1 MEQISIRGIY
11 FQKILSDIENNKIQK
26 PINPIINKLSYIY
39 ENVLQNNLIKNIVL
53 IIKTLKNIILIF
65 KIFSK

>member
-11 FQKILSDIENNKIQK
+11 FQKILSDIENNKFQK

-39 ENVLQNNLIKNIVL
+39 ENVLQNNLIKNIFL
-53 IIKTLKNIILIF
+53 ITKTLKNIILIF

>member
-39 ENVLQNNLIKNIVL
+39 ENVLQNNLIKNIFL